1 MGADKQVLQRRE
13 SQTSAT
19 ESQMLQIL
27 LLTRNA
33 FGLKS
38 SNIGHSEQITL
49 KIKFDYRDEVL
60 E

>member
-33 FGLKS
+33 FGLK
-38 SNIGHSEQITL
+38 
-49 KIKFDYRDEVL
+49 
-60 E
+60 